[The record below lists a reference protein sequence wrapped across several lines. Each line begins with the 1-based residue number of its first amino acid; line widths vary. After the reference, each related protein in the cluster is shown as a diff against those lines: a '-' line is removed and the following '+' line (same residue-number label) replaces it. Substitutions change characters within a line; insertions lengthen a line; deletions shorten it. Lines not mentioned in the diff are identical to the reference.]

1 MKPASKNTIR
11 AFRIQFLIGV
21 VAALVTGIFIAVKLV
36 QLWMTM

>member
-21 VAALVTGIFIAVKLV
+21 VAALITGIWIALKLV
-36 QLWMTM
+36 MIWI